1 MAAKIAD
8 LFDEL
13 KSAYN
18 LQTHYLYQ
26 LKANYTMK
34 TIKYLFAIILLIA
47 INKVQAAPA
56 DVNTA
61 INNVLKNYL
70 GIKNALA
77 ADNSKAANDEAK
89 KFTLSL
95 KEVPVSQMD
104 AKQKAEWVKYAEKL
118 RYDGDHIGEST
129 EIAHQREHFGSLSS
143 NMLAVLKAFH
153 SNDLVVYRQYCPMEK
168 KSWISESA
176 TIKNPYLGKKMLD
189 CGVTKET
196 LKASAK

>member
-1 MAAKIAD
+1 
-8 LFDEL
+8 
-13 KSAYN
+13 
-18 LQTHYLYQ
+18 
-26 LKANYTMK
+26 MK
-34 TIKYLFAIILLIA
+34 TIKYLFAIILLIT
-47 INKVQAAPA
+47 INKVQASPA

-61 INNVLKNYL
+61 INNVLKSYL

-77 ADNSKAANDEAK
+77 TDNSKAANDEAK
-89 KFTLSL
+89 KFTSSL
-95 KEVPVSQMD
+95 KEVPVGQMD
-104 AKQKAEWVKYAEKL
+104 AKQKAEWAKYAEKL

-168 KSWISESA
+168 KSWISEST